1 MFILRILIVGYSGSG
16 KANSLFNLRSHQS
29 DIDKLYLYA
38 EDPYRAKCQFL
49 IKDEKKTG
57 TKHFNDSK
65 SYIEYSI

>member
-1 MFILRILIVGYSGSG
+1 MFILRILINGYSGSG

-38 EDPYRAKCQFL
+38 ECPYGAKCQLL
-49 IKDEKKTG
+49 ITDEKKNG

-65 SYIEYSI
+65 SFIEYSI